1 MTDNKI
7 KPAHI
12 RRAAVV
18 YIRQSTASQVE
29 HHRESTARQY
39 ALVQRACDLGWPKE
53 QVVVIDEDL
62 GISGASA
69 GNRAGFSRLA
79 SEVAL
84 GRVGIILGLEV
95 SRLAR
100 NNADWYR
107 LLDLC
112 VITDTL
118 IGDSDGLYH
127 PALFNDRLVLGLKGT
142 MSEAELHI
150 IRARLDGGVRNKAQ
164 RGELR
169 RELPVGLVWGDKDG
183 EVRFHAD
190 EAVVGA
196 IRTVFDRFSEMGSVR
211 QVWLWFGAQGLQF
224 PSQKDAWGGDIQWT
238 VPTYRSIHQVLTNP
252 VYAGAYVYGKSRSE
266 KYVDELG
273 VVRKRSRR
281 LPMKEWPVL
290 LHHHHVGFLD
300 WPTFQANQVRIRSNA
315 RAERHQSGGAVREGS
330 ALLQGIA
337 ICGHCGRGLFTYY
350 RGKNATPGY
359 RCSANDLGTGGGHHC
374 FDVGAVG
381 IDKAVT
387 DAFLDAITP
396 AAVEASLLAL
406 EQLETDRDGAL
417 QQWRLE
423 VERVRYEAERAE
435 RRYRAC
441 EPENRLVA
449 RGLETEWEN
458 RLRDLA
464 AAENEL
470 RRREQH
476 HPRRLRPD
484 EIERLRT
491 LGVDLRQVWTA
502 PTTTDRDRKELLRT
516 LLEEVI
522 ISVVKTPPY
531 AQVRLRW
538 KGGAMTSLQVPL
550 PHHAPP
556 GLHTDDD
563 TIELLTRLAK
573 LYPDDVIAGILNRQ
587 GRKTATGQRF
597 TAGHVGNLRRYH
609 KMDRF
614 QPPQGEVSEGES
626 VTVQKAAQILGVVPS
641 TLHRWLN
648 AGFIV
653 GEQITPGAPWRI
665 RLTEELRARFVEQ
678 EPPGYLPMIEA
689 RRKLG
694 VSRQTVLQRVKR
706 GELQAIYVRCGRR
719 KGLRIRVVEVQPKLF

>member
-1 MTDNKI
+1 
-7 KPAHI
+7 
-12 RRAAVV
+12 
-18 YIRQSTASQVE
+18 
-29 HHRESTARQY
+29 
-39 ALVQRACDLGWPKE
+39 
-53 QVVVIDEDL
+53 
-62 GISGASA
+62 
-69 GNRAGFSRLA
+69 
-79 SEVAL
+79 
-84 GRVGIILGLEV
+84 
-95 SRLAR
+95 
-100 NNADWYR
+100 
-107 LLDLC
+107 
-112 VITDTL
+112 
-118 IGDSDGLYH
+118 
-127 PALFNDRLVLGLKGT
+127 
-142 MSEAELHI
+142 
-150 IRARLDGGVRNKAQ
+150 
-164 RGELR
+164 
-169 RELPVGLVWGDKDG
+169 
-183 EVRFHAD
+183 
-190 EAVVGA
+190 
-196 IRTVFDRFSEMGSVR
+196 
-211 QVWLWFGAQGLQF
+211 
-224 PSQKDAWGGDIQWT
+224 
-238 VPTYRSIHQVLTNP
+238 
-252 VYAGAYVYGKSRSE
+252 VYGKSRSE
-266 KYVDELG
+266 KYVDEQG

-281 LPMKEWPVL
+281 LPIKEWPVL
-290 LHHHHVGFLD
+290 LHDHHLGFLD
-300 WPTFQANQVRIRSNA
+300 WPTFQANPVRIRSNA

-337 ICGHCGRGLFTYY
+337 SCGHCGRGLFTYY

-359 RCSANDLGTGGGHHC
+359 RCSAKDLGAGGGHHC

-381 IDKAVT
+381 IDKAVA

-396 AAVEASLLAL
+396 AAVQASLLSL

-423 VERVRYEAERAE
+423 VERVRYEAERTE

-470 RRREQH
+470 HRREQH
-476 HPRRLRPD
+476 HARRPSPD

-502 PTTTDRDRKELLRT
+502 TTTTDRDRKELLRT
-516 LLEEVI
+516 LLEAVI
-522 ISVVKTPPY
+522 ISVVKTPPH

-556 GLHTDDD
+556 GLHTDED
-563 TIELLTRLAK
+563 TIELLARLAK

-587 GRKTATGQRF
+587 GRKTAMGQRF

-614 QPPQGEVSEGES
+614 ERQDKVSEGEL
-626 VTVQKAAQILGVVPS
+626 VTVQKAAEILGVVPS

-665 RLTEELRARFVEQ
+665 RMTDELRARFVEQ
-678 EPPGYLPMIEA
+678 ALPDYLPMIEA

-706 GELQAIYVRCGRR
+706 GELEAIYVRCGRR
-719 KGLRIRVVEVQPKLF
+719 KGLRIKVVDVQPNLF

>member
-1 MTDNKI
+1 
-7 KPAHI
+7 
-12 RRAAVV
+12 
-18 YIRQSTASQVE
+18 
-29 HHRESTARQY
+29 
-39 ALVQRACDLGWPKE
+39 
-53 QVVVIDEDL
+53 
-62 GISGASA
+62 
-69 GNRAGFSRLA
+69 
-79 SEVAL
+79 
-84 GRVGIILGLEV
+84 
-95 SRLAR
+95 
-100 NNADWYR
+100 
-107 LLDLC
+107 
-112 VITDTL
+112 
-118 IGDSDGLYH
+118 
-127 PALFNDRLVLGLKGT
+127 
-142 MSEAELHI
+142 
-150 IRARLDGGVRNKAQ
+150 
-164 RGELR
+164 
-169 RELPVGLVWGDKDG
+169 
-183 EVRFHAD
+183 
-190 EAVVGA
+190 
-196 IRTVFDRFSEMGSVR
+196 
-211 QVWLWFGAQGLQF
+211 
-224 PSQKDAWGGDIQWT
+224 
-238 VPTYRSIHQVLTNP
+238 
-252 VYAGAYVYGKSRSE
+252 
-266 KYVDELG
+266 
-273 VVRKRSRR
+273 
-281 LPMKEWPVL
+281 
-290 LHHHHVGFLD
+290 
-300 WPTFQANQVRIRSNA
+300 A

-359 RCSANDLGTGGGHHC
+359 RCSANELGTGGGHHC

-441 EPENRLVA
+441 EPENRLVG

-484 EIERLRT
+484 E
-491 LGVDLRQVWTA
+491 
-502 PTTTDRDRKELLRT
+502 
-516 LLEEVI
+516 
-522 ISVVKTPPY
+522 
-531 AQVRLRW
+531 
-538 KGGAMTSLQVPL
+538 
-550 PHHAPP
+550 
-556 GLHTDDD
+556 
-563 TIELLTRLAK
+563 IELLTRLAK

-614 QPPQGEVSEGES
+614 QPPHGEVSEGEL

-665 RLTEELRARFVEQ
+665 RLTEELRARF
-678 EPPGYLPMIEA
+678 
-689 RRKLG
+689 
-694 VSRQTVLQRVKR
+694 
-706 GELQAIYVRCGRR
+706 
-719 KGLRIRVVEVQPKLF
+719 